1 MVKYTMKSTTFSI
14 HTRGNLHLLRR
25 PLSLLSLTRVF
36 MFILLGCIYYYI
48 CKNGDLW
55 RQIFVI
61 TATILFIGNH
71 ILLFST
77 PLKPYQN
84 WLIAL
89 DLVLSACFGF
99 FFAGQSNLYLIMF
112 GILAVTLFI
121 MTDDRKVLNTYIIL
135 FFLLW
140 GSILY
145 FIYIKTNQFD
155 LPSNLVNFMFI
166 VYGAIV
172 GGLIRRLQVAREKAA
187 DQYELLSKSHQELS
201 DVHEQ
206 LRSYSKQVEELTVI
220 RERNQIAREIHDTV
234 GHKMTALIVQL
245 QLARELMPL
254 DLEKSKQT
262 IQNCDGLARA
272 ALGDIRTSVR
282 TLREDDGVST
292 TFLTTLQTLLKEFS
306 QMTELE
312 VSLEIAGDP
321 TNAPTSIQP
330 AIIRVI
336 QESLTNSKK
345 HGNATQCHV
354 SINCQPDFIQLA
366 IDDNGTGVTQVQ
378 PSFGLINMRERVIE
392 HGGSIQY
399 ESNAGQGF
407 RVNVGF
413 PLKQFRWSMRGTQ

>member
-1 MVKYTMKSTTFSI
+1 
-14 HTRGNLHLLRR
+14 LLKR
-25 PLSLLSLTRVF
+25 PLSLLSLTRAI
-36 MFILLGCIYYYI
+36 MFILLGSIYYSI
-48 CKNGDLW
+48 CDDSEIW
-55 RQIFVI
+55 RRIFVI

-71 ILLFST
+71 LLSFSIH
-77 PLKPYQN
+77 LKAYQT
-84 WLIAL
+84 LFIAL
-89 DLVLSACFGF
+89 DLGLTACFGF
-99 FFAGQSNLYLIMF
+99 FFAGESNLYLIMF
-112 GILAVTLFI
+112 GILAVSLFI
-121 MTDDRKVLNTYIIL
+121 MTDKRKVLYSYILL

-145 FIYIKTNQFD
+145 FTFIETNQFTFAD
-155 LPSNLVNFMFI
+155 NLVNFMFI
-166 VYGAIV
+166 VFCAVV

-187 DQYELLSKSHQELS
+187 DQFHLLSKSHQELS

-262 IQNCDGLARA
+262 IQNCEGLARA
-272 ALGDIRTSVR
+272 SLGEIRTSVR
-282 TLREDDGVST
+282 TLREDDGIST
-292 TFLTTLQTLLKEFS
+292 TFLATLQTLLKEFS

-321 TNAPTSIQP
+321 TNTPTSIQP
-330 AIIRVI
+330 TIIRII

-354 SINCQPDFIQLA
+354 SINCQPDIIKLA
-366 IDDNGTGVTQVQ
+366 IDDNGTGVKQVQ

-399 ESNAGQGF
+399 ESTIGQGF

-413 PLKQFRWSMRGTQ
+413 PLKQFRWNMRGTQ